1 MAMSKEEARELLAG
15 AVLESTGELETR
27 SGGRSCEEVSTN
39 EVERVRKEI
48 GEVPWAFATNEI
60 VAAIVWGGNTEEE
73 IARMRE
79 HLESHASRLNR
90 ALETVATV
98 LG

>member
-1 MAMSKEEARELLAG
+1 MAMSKEEAREFLAF

-27 SGGRSCEEVSTN
+27 SGGRSCEGVSTN
-39 EVERVRKEI
+39 EVERIR
-48 GEVPWAFATNEI
+48 GEVGEFPWHFAPSEV

-73 IARMRE
+73 IARMRG
-79 HLESHASRLNR
+79 HLESQVRRLNR

>member
-1 MAMSKEEARELLAG
+1 MAMSKEEAREFLAF
-15 AVLESTGELETR
+15 AVLESTGELEAR
-27 SGGRSCEEVSTN
+27 SGGRSYEEVSTN
-39 EVERVRKEI
+39 EVERIREEV
-48 GEVPWAFATNEI
+48 GEFPWHFSTNEV

-79 HLESHASRLNR
+79 HLESQARRINS